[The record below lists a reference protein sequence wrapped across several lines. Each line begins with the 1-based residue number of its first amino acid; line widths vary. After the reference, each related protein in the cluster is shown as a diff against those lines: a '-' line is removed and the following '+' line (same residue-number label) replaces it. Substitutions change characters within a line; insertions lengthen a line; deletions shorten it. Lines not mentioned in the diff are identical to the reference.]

1 MKKQVTVQ
9 YLLRLAQF
17 FHIFVSNFKTGRKK
31 GFCFEDAIA
40 IDFGRMESDEEC
52 LEVLA
57 EEIAHVLLGKDWL
70 YPLGWCATTN
80 PTLKWVIRFR
90 EEQAQQLAARIL
102 GKNYIYKV
110 VVYDR
115 LKRESKNLINRRC
128 GLMNQKGF
136 EYGSLSYY
144 EEEKHKAEI
153 AFRLIA
159 DAARRKISKQA
170 EGLDKSS
177 ADSLVEIADGELVS
191 LCVAVLEADESVR
204 QRSNSYK
211 TALAKAQ
218 KEAEINGEPF

>member
-1 MKKQVTVQ
+1 
-9 YLLRLAQF
+9 
-17 FHIFVSNFKTGRKK
+17 
-31 GFCFEDAIA
+31 
-40 IDFGRMESDEEC
+40 
-52 LEVLA
+52 
-57 EEIAHVLLGKDWL
+57 
-70 YPLGWCATTN
+70 
-80 PTLKWVIRFR
+80 
-90 EEQAQQLAARIL
+90 
-102 GKNYIYKV
+102 
-110 VVYDR
+110 
-115 LKRESKNLINRRC
+115 
-128 GLMNQKGF
+128 MNQKGF

-191 LCVAVLEADESVR
+191 LCVAVLEADEIVR